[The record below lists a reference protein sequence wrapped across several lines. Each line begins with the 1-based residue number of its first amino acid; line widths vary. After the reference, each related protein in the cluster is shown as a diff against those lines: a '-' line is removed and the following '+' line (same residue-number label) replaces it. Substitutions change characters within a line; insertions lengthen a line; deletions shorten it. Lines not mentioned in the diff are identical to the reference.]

1 MNTTESITLVDVT
14 VRDGGYA
21 NNYGFSTADVFAIAS
36 RLSTAGIPM
45 IEIGH
50 GYGLGAD
57 QTMGKMAHTDD
68 EYISAVANRI
78 PNAKIGMFSNTKMAT
93 PALIK
98 RAAEMGLDFLRIGF
112 IGLQDS
118 PHPLDDALELVDSA
132 KENGLWTSL
141 NMVRSNYLEPTELDH
156 IALVAEKHEVDALYV
171 VDSTGGTLP
180 SQVAQMVKRLKA
192 VSSVAVGFHGHQN
205 LDLGAANSLSAVEAG
220 ATFVDGTLG
229 GIGRDA
235 GNTQLEVLVAILAKA
250 GRSTGLN
257 PAELCMITDEIVA
270 PLFNYPIGINR
281 DCLEL
286 GRYDLFA
293 HGLQIIRAV
302 SRDLDIDLTQLLDAV
317 AKSKPTFE
325 TEDVI
330 REIANQI

>member
-1 MNTTESITLVDVT
+1 MNTTESVTLVDVT

-21 NNYGFSTADVFAIAS
+21 NDYGFSTADVFAIAS

-68 EYISAVANRI
+68 EYISAVANKI
-78 PNAKIGMFSNTKMAT
+78 PNAKIGMFANTKMAT
-93 PALIK
+93 PTLIK
-98 RAAEMGLDFLRIGF
+98 RAAEMGLDFVRIGF
-112 IGLQDS
+112 IGLQGS
-118 PHPLDDALELVDSA
+118 PHPLDDALPLVESA

-141 NMVRSNYLEPTELDH
+141 NMVRSNYLEATEIDH
-156 IALVAEKHEVDALYV
+156 VALMAEKYEADALYV
-171 VDSTGGTLP
+171 VDSSGGTLP
-180 SQVAQMVKRLKA
+180 SQVAQMVKRVKA
-192 VSSVAVGFHGHQN
+192 ASSIAVGFHGHQN

-250 GRSTGLN
+250 GRSSGVN
-257 PAELCMITDEIVA
+257 PSELCAITEEVVA
-270 PLFNYPIGINR
+270 PLFSHPIGINR

-293 HGLQIIRAV
+293 HGLQIVRAV
-302 SRDLDIDLTQLLDAV
+302 AQDMDLDVIDLLDAV
-317 AKSKPTFE
+317 AKSKPVFE

-330 REIANQI
+330 REIAGRI